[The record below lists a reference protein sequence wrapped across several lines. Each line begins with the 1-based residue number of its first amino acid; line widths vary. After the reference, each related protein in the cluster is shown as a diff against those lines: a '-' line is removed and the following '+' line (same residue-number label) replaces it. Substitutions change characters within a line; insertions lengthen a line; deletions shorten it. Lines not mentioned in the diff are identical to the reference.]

1 MAPITK
7 NEKKLPLLPTIVIN
21 RFEKSCGTF
30 RRGGGKNSLWLMKVN
45 QLENKNKND
54 LIEKEQQ

>member
-45 QLENKNKND
+45 
-54 LIEKEQQ
+54 